1 MLLPVEMLETLHADL
16 ETKKHELEAAEY
28 GVTDCLSRIGKL
40 MELRAEEEAMAMGA
54 VLRERVAEVEVAQ
67 VGVLVSMRNI
77 KLALG
82 VE

>member
-1 MLLPVEMLETLHADL
+1 MLLPAEMLQALHADL
-16 ETKKHELEAAEY
+16 ETKKHELTAAEY
-28 GVTDCLSRIGKL
+28 GVTDCLSRIEKL
-40 MELRAEEEAMAMGA
+40 VDLNAPEEALAMGS

-67 VGVLVSMRNI
+67 ASVLVSMQNI